1 MIRLVSMLIASLVLA
16 FATIG
21 GLAVLGMEGDGMQMD
36 AGHGSMDCL
45 SHCLGV
51 ASSASTGIASAIVS
65 TVGFATLFVLL
76 LIVWQSSEA
85 ETIPSIVRWR
95 EGIGKRY
102 RQRELAVVRIQ
113 D

>member
-1 MIRLVSMLIASLVLA
+1 MKRSILVLIASILLA

-21 GLAVLGMEGDGMQMD
+21 GLAVFGMDGSGMQMD
-36 AGHGSMDCL
+36 TGHGSMDCL

-51 ASSASTGIASAIVS
+51 ASSTTAGVVPVTVS
-65 TVGFATLFVLL
+65 TFAFVVLFVLSFL
-76 LIVWQSSEA
+76 AWQTKQIVW
-85 ETIPSIVRWR
+85 IPSVARWR